1 MKMDRGGAI
10 GLVGIL
16 VGIRR
21 REEGGVMADPA
32 ATPLE
37 VSHSLPVPSGNLE
50 VS

>member
-10 GLVGIL
+10 GLVGI
-16 VGIRR
+16 RW

-32 ATPLE
+32 ATPPE
-37 VSHSLPVPSGNLE
+37 MSHSLPVPSDNLE